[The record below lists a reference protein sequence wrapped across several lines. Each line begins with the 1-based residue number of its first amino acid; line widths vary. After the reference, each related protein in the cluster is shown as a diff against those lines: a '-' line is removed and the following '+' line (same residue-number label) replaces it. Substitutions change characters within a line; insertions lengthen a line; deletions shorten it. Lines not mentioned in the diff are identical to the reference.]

1 MIRILYVNGGLMNR
15 GGIESYM
22 MNYYR
27 NFDREKI
34 QIDFAVHDAGGFG
47 YYDEEI
53 KRFGGRI
60 YVLPQKSKH
69 PFIYSSCL
77 KKLLEHNDYKI
88 IHTHMDAMGMWV
100 LKIAKECGI
109 PVRIAHSHNTQ
120 HLTTNPIKL
129 FLLEQARKKI
139 NLYATHRMACSEVA
153 GKWLFGDAPFQI
165 IRNAI
170 DIDKFLYNSVM
181 RKVKRKEWNIQEDEC
196 LIGHVGRFDTQK
208 NHSFLIDVFYKIHQ
222 QNSKV
227 KLMLVGEGRLFDNI
241 KLKIQQLGLEK
252 SVIFTGSRNDAN
264 ELYNAFDLF
273 ILPSLFEGLGIVA
286 IEAEINGCKTLLS
299 DKIPADA
306 KIAENVDFIPL
317 DVDAWTSAIIKEIDK
332 DDVREAALFD
342 VYQSGYDI
350 KTEAKKLQDIYLDLW
365 KNN

>member
-1 MIRILYVNGGLMNR
+1 MNR

-53 KRFGGRI
+53 KRLGGRI

-69 PFIYSSCL
+69 PFTYASCL
-77 KKLLEHNDYKI
+77 KKLFKQNNYKI

-129 FLLEQARKKI
+129 FLLERARKNI
-139 NLYATHRMACSEVA
+139 NLYATHRMACSGVA

-170 DIDKFLYNSVM
+170 DIDKFQYDTVM
-181 RKVKRKEWNIQEDEC
+181 RKEKRKEWNIQEDEY

-241 KLKIQQLGLEK
+241 RLKVQRMGLDK
-252 SVIFTGSRNDAN
+252 SVIFTGSRDDAN
-264 ELYNAFDLF
+264 KLYNAFDLF
-273 ILPSLFEGLGIVA
+273 VLPSLFEGLGIVA
-286 IEAEINGCKTLLS
+286 IEAEVNGCRTFLS

-306 KIAENVDFIPL
+306 KIADNVDFIPL
-317 DVDAWTSAIIKEIDK
+317 DIDTWAKAIIKKIDK

-342 VYQSGYDI
+342 IYQSGYDI

>member
-1 MIRILYVNGGLMNR
+1 MNR

-27 NFDREKI
+27 NFDREMI

-53 KRFGGRI
+53 KRLGGRI

-69 PFIYSSCL
+69 PFTYTSCL
-77 KKLLEHNDYKI
+77 KKLFKQNNYKI

-129 FLLEQARKKI
+129 FLLERARKSI

-170 DIDKFLYNSVM
+170 DIDKFLYDSVM
-181 RKVKRKEWNIQEDEC
+181 RKEKRKEWNIQEDEY

-227 KLMLVGEGRLFDNI
+227 KLMLVGEGRLLNDV
-241 KLKIQQLGLEK
+241 KLKVRQLGLDK
-252 SVIFTGSRNDAN
+252 DVIFAGSREDVNK
-264 ELYNAFDLF
+264 LYNAFDVF
-273 ILPSLFEGLGIVA
+273 VLPSLFEGLPVVA
-286 IEAEINGCKTLLS
+286 IEAAVNGCICFLSDVISKEVILS
-299 DKIPADA
+299 DKQMKLLELSVDKWIDP
-306 KIAENVDFIPL
+306 IIENL
-317 DVDAWTSAIIKEIDK
+317 TNKRTK
-332 DDVREAALFD
+332 ALFD
-342 VYQSGYDI
+342 VHQSGYDI
-350 KTEAKKLQDIYLDLW
+350 KTEARKLQDIYLDLW